1 MAAAQH
7 ARPTYTNPQLGG
19 PTAMSEPLL
28 DRFFEVADEHVSLA
42 SHQVRIAQPCGY
54 TYPDV

>member
-1 MAAAQH
+1 
-7 ARPTYTNPQLGG
+7 
-19 PTAMSEPLL
+19 MSEPLL